1 MSKDFIIMVINPG
14 STHDEVAVYK
24 GKEPIFKKSIGYSIE
39 DLHPFEE
46 QNVTSQFEFRK
57 NHIKKALRD
66 NGMDLSD
73 IDAVIGRGGL
83 LHPIPGGVFKV
94 NRAMIEDLI
103 SAKYGDHPCNLGG
116 ILAYAVGNAF
126 NKPAF
131 IADSVVVD
139 EMWPLARYS
148 GLPELPRKSIFHCL
162 NQKRVAR
169 MAAEELG
176 RDLKDCRFIV
186 AHAGGGIT
194 IGAHVGGR
202 VVDVNNGLEG
212 DGPFTPQRSG
222 GVSALGVAKMCFSG
236 NYTYEDIKVRVTRRG
251 GLRAYLN
258 TSDLRVIDD
267 YIEGKHVPGEA
278 NLSKGLASPQ
288 EVKEILEAMCYQIA
302 KEIGGLATA
311 LEGNVDAIVLT
322 GGVMYDPYCLKWIK
336 KRIEWIA
343 PVMVYPGGDELG
355 ALRDAALRVLA
366 GEEVP
371 QEYTGVIAETVEG
384 KDSGKRKLSPELIK
398 N

>member
-1 MSKDFIIMVINPG
+1 MNKNYRIMVINPG
-14 STHDEVAVYK
+14 STHDEVAVFH
-24 GKEPIFKKSIGYSIE
+24 GNEPVFKESIGYSIE
-39 DLHPFEE
+39 DLQPFEE

-57 NHIKKALRD
+57 NYIKKALREK
-66 NGMDLSD
+66 GVDLSE

-94 NRAMIEDLI
+94 NRAMIDDLI

-116 ILAYAVGNAF
+116 ILAYAVGNTFA
-126 NKPAF
+126 KPSY

-148 GLPELPRKSIFHCL
+148 GLPEISRKSIFHCL

-169 MAAEELG
+169 LAAKELN
-176 RDLKDCRFIV
+176 RNLKDCRFIV
-186 AHAGGGIT
+186 THAGGGIT
-194 IGAHVGGR
+194 VGAHVDGR

-222 GVSALGVAKMCFSG
+222 AICALAIARMCFSG
-236 NYTYEDIKVRVTRRG
+236 NYSYEDIKVRVTRRG

-258 TSDLRVIDD
+258 TSDLRVIDN
-267 YIEGKHVPGEA
+267 YVEGKPIPGEA
-278 NLSKGLASPQ
+278 HLSKGLASPG

-302 KEIGGLATA
+302 KEIGSMACA
-311 LEGNVDAIVLT
+311 IEGKVDAIVLT
-322 GGVMYDPYCLKWIK
+322 GGVMYDPYCLEWIK
-336 KRIEWIA
+336 KRVEWIA

-355 ALRDAALRVLA
+355 ALRDAAIRVLS
-366 GEEVP
+366 GEEEP
-371 QEYTGVIAETVEG
+371 QEYVALTAEPVEG
-384 KDSGKRKLSPELIK
+384 KDSGKRRLAPELIK
-398 N
+398 

>member
-1 MSKDFIIMVINPG
+1 MQEKIFKIMVINPG
-14 STHDEVAVYK
+14 STHDEVAIFH
-24 GKEPIFKKSIGYSIE
+24 GQDIFFKESINYSVD
-39 DLHPFEE
+39 DLAPFEE

-57 NHIKKALRD
+57 NHIKQALREK
-66 NGMDLSD
+66 GIDLSA

-94 NRAMIEDLI
+94 NRAMIDDLI

-116 ILAYAVGNAF
+116 ILAYAVGNTFA
-126 NKPAF
+126 KPSY

-148 GLPELPRKSIFHCL
+148 GLPEIPRKSIFHCL

-169 MAAEELG
+169 LAARDLG
-176 RDLKDCRFIV
+176 KDLKDCRLIV
-186 AHAGGGIT
+186 THAGGGIT
-194 IGAHVGGR
+194 IGAHVDGR

-222 GVSALGVAKMCFSG
+222 GVSALGIARMCFSG

-258 TSDLRVIDD
+258 TSDLKVIDS
-267 YIEGKHVPGEA
+267 YIEGKPVPGEA
-278 NLSKGLASPQ
+278 HLSKALASPD
-288 EVKEILEAMCYQIA
+288 EVREMLEAMCYQIA
-302 KEIGGLATA
+302 KEIGSLATA
-311 LEGNVDAIVLT
+311 LKGKVDAVVLT
-322 GGVMYDPYCLKWIK
+322 GGVMYDEYCLNWIK
-336 KRIEWIA
+336 ERVSWIA

-355 ALRDAALRVLA
+355 ALRDAAIRVLS
-366 GEEVP
+366 GLESP
-371 QEYTGVIAETVEG
+371 QEYFALTAEPVEG
-384 KDSGKRKLSPELIK
+384 KDSGKRRLAPEIIA
-398 N
+398 